1 MKAVLMAFVMTI
13 RASSDIWV
21 PRCFSQAYYGFRQVR
36 WLNGTMRKH
45 RSRQRRNRPLQ
56 VLLHPV
62 TTVAALSIERD
73 GDYGSSAVLKL
84 PPDQP
89 C

>member
-21 PRCFSQAYYGFRQVR
+21 PRSFSPKHITGFRQLR
-36 WLNGTMRKH
+36 WFNGAIRKH

-62 TTVAALSIERD
+62 TAVAAFSARSKEMATMAAALS
-73 GDYGSSAVLKL
+73 
-84 PPDQP
+84 
-89 C
+89 